1 MADRDGRV
9 KPQLRDMTGKDSP
22 RFQWHY
28 LPSEGM
34 IPEHSYIAGFESKEN
49 AEWYGR
55 QKGWME

>member
-1 MADRDGRV
+1 M
-9 KPQLRDMTGKDSP
+9 KPELRDMTGKDSP

-34 IPEHSYIAGFESKEN
+34 IPEHSYIAGFDSKES

-55 QKGWME
+55 QKGWMK